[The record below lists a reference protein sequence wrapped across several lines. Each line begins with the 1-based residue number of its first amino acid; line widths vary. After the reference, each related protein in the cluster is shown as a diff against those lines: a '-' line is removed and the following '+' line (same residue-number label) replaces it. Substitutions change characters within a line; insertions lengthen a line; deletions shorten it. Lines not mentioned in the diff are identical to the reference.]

1 VEKAL
6 HLAQGAGAVG
16 FVDKDALC
24 VEQVGKD
31 AGTAVYPG
39 DVN

>member
-16 FVDKDALC
+16 FVDKGALRI
-24 VEQVGKD
+24 ERVGED
-31 AGTAVYPG
+31 AGTVRYAR
-39 DVN
+39 DMN